1 MSSKLGLKL
10 TRNYS
15 INFDA
20 HSRNKK
26 QIKFIIIHY
35 TGMRKQSEAI
45 KRLCNSKSKVSSHY
59 FIKNNGDVLN
69 LVPDLYIAWHAG
81 ESLWKKYKSL
91 NKYSIGIEINNP
103 GHANRYNKFYSSQ
116 IKSLTKLLRILIKK
130 YRIKKQNILGH
141 SDISPN
147 RKIDPGEKFP
157 WKILAK
163 QNLCHWHKLK
173 ESKVQKFRNQKISF
187 FEQKKFIK
195 NLNLIGYSNELKK
208 KSKVYNAK
216 LIMAFQRKF
225 RQGLIN
231 GKIDLECFLISKS
244 LINRQ

>member
-10 TRNYS
+10 MRNYS
-15 INFDA
+15 INFDV
-20 HSRNKK
+20 HPRNKK

-59 FIKNNGDVLN
+59 FIKDNGEVLN

-81 ESLWKKYKSL
+81 ESTWKKFKSL

-103 GHANRYNKFYSSQ
+103 GHANKYKKFNSKQ
-116 IKSLTKLLRILIKK
+116 IKSLIKLLRILIKK
-130 YRIKKQNILGH
+130 YKIKKQNILGH

-147 RKIDPGEKFP
+147 RKKDPGEKFP
-157 WKILAK
+157 WKILAN
-163 QNLCHWHKLK
+163 QNLCHWYKLK
-173 ESKVQKFRNQKISF
+173 ESKIIKFRNQKISSL
-187 FEQKKFIK
+187 EQKKFIN
-195 NLNLIGYSNELKK
+195 NLTLIGYSKRLKK
-208 KSKVYNAK
+208 KTKVYNSK
-216 LIMAFQRKF
+216 VIKAFQRKF
-225 RQGLIN
+225 RQDLIN

-244 LINRQ
+244 LIKS